1 LQEWRKIKMKN
12 FGCLFCFLGY
22 HESYIETMMKLDEVS
37 LNALFNCCEKHF
49 EIFLKIRSAIRE
61 SS

>member
-1 LQEWRKIKMKN
+1 MKN